1 MFWRLSRKYCLNMAT
16 SKGFFLKMWQLWRI
30 FSQKNLCSL
39 HTILQYLGG
48 LHAKFLFY
56 FLNAEIL
63 IFTFLLKNQFFCEG
77 NWRSFWNILF
87 LKMESSNLIDYS
99 ANMWWSRPCTTIK
112 KIYYWGIKFYKK
124 KTLLPNC
131 GHLWKA
137 KRKLF
142 IKIIYL
148 FTIFY
153 FF

>member
-1 MFWRLSRKYCLNMAT
+1 
-16 SKGFFLKMWQLWRI
+16 
-30 FSQKNLCSL
+30 
-39 HTILQYLGG
+39 
-48 LHAKFLFY
+48 
-56 FLNAEIL
+56 
-63 IFTFLLKNQFFCEG
+63 
-77 NWRSFWNILF
+77 
-87 LKMESSNLIDYS
+87 MESSNLIDYS

-153 FF
+153 LFLIFDITSITWVQSVCGHHPFFWGEKKDRLGKKESCNSTTTFGPIANLMFSYLNWFPLNFSINWKLDVQLNYFYFIFWIP